1 MKICLINCRDWS
13 KPIRCCSCL
22 SLYTWWALKSRW
34 LLVNSCRGLTSMV
47 TKSAPRILLLSL
59 VIIYQYFRHYAYQF
73 FFSAFF
79 FSIHVISFLLAS
91 GVGAGFA
98 VTFEFKKVVNFFI
111 ESLIGAGI
119 PQAEEA
125 RSAIEKFFDKAYI
138 ANGLLLGAFA
148 CTAVVSVVSS
158 INRPQSTSSGIFG
171 W

>member
-1 MKICLINCRDWS
+1 MACKAMGIS
-13 KPIRCCSCL
+13 
-22 SLYTWWALKSRW
+22 ALV
-34 LLVNSCRGLTSMV
+34 L
-47 TKSAPRILLLSL
+47 RILTILLSATCIAVFL
-59 VIIYQYFRHYAYQF
+59 TDTFKNEDGSKSTFKDVFAY
-73 FFSAFF
+73 
-79 FSIHVISFLLAS
+79 SFLLAS

-111 ESLIGAGI
+111 ESLIAAGI

-158 INRPQSTSSGIFG
+158 NPPQSTSSGIFR
-171 W
+171 

>member
-1 MKICLINCRDWS
+1 MACKAMGIS
-13 KPIRCCSCL
+13 
-22 SLYTWWALKSRW
+22 ALV
-34 LLVNSCRGLTSMV
+34 L
-47 TKSAPRILLLSL
+47 RILTILLSATCIAVFL
-59 VIIYQYFRHYAYQF
+59 TDTFKNEDGSKSTFKDVFAYRSVSTEKTLIIGQF
-73 FFSAFF
+73 LPEFDFYGDK
-79 FSIHVISFLLAS
+79 VISFLLAS

-111 ESLIGAGI
+111 ESLIAAGI

-158 INRPQSTSSGIFG
+158 NPPQSTSSGIFR
-171 W
+171 

>member
-1 MKICLINCRDWS
+1 MACKAMGIS
-13 KPIRCCSCL
+13 
-22 SLYTWWALKSRW
+22 ALV
-34 LLVNSCRGLTSMV
+34 L
-47 TKSAPRILLLSL
+47 RILTILLSATCIAVFL
-59 VIIYQYFRHYAYQF
+59 TDTFKNEDGSKSTFKDVFAYRSDITHINFYFFLAIF
-73 FFSAFF
+73 FF
-79 FSIHVISFLLAS
+79 IHVISFLLAS

-111 ESLIGAGI
+111 ESLIAAGI

-158 INRPQSTSSGIFG
+158 NPPQSTSSGIFR
-171 W
+171 

>member
-1 MKICLINCRDWS
+1 MACKAMGIS
-13 KPIRCCSCL
+13 
-22 SLYTWWALKSRW
+22 ALV
-34 LLVNSCRGLTSMV
+34 L
-47 TKSAPRILLLSL
+47 RILTILLSATCIAVFL
-59 VIIYQYFRHYAYQF
+59 TDTFKNEDGSKSTFKSDITHINF
-73 FFSAFF
+73 FFSFF
-79 FSIHVISFLLAS
+79 FFIHVISFLLAS

-171 W
+171 

>member
-1 MKICLINCRDWS
+1 MFFNCRDWS

-22 SLYTWWALKSRW
+22 SLYTYWALKRRW
-34 LLVNSCRGLTSMV
+34 LLVNSCQSLTS
-47 TKSAPRILLLSL
+47 RILLLSL

-73 FFSAFF
+73 FFFSFF
-79 FSIHVISFLLAS
+79 FFIHVISFLLAS

-158 INRPQSTSSGIFG
+158 NPPQSTSSGIFR